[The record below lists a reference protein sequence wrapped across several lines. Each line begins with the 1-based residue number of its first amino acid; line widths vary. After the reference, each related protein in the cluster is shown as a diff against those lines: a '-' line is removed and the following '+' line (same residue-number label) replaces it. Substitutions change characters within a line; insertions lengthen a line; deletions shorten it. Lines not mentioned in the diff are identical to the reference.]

1 MVSLLQSTKKY
12 PPLHRYNPQRKCSQ
26 KNTPSLHR
34 FFATIHQKMP
44 YEQKRSILVLFW
56 PFWGPRGYR
65 NGPRVV
71 QHDIHSCNIPMGSVL
86 GSFGAFQGNIWSV
99 APFIPVRRGQK
110 RVKKHE
116 KRVFSK
122 SPKLMIFSKPV
133 PNYPHFPPKYG

>member
-1 MVSLLQSTKKY
+1 M
-12 PPLHRYNPQRKCSQ
+12 PLRTVLGQLGPFGITQCHFEPFW
-26 KNTPSLHR
+26 R
-34 FFATIHQKMP
+34 FKAIWA
-44 YEQKRSILVLFW
+44 ILVLFW
-56 PFWGPRGYR
+56 PFWGPREYR

-122 SPKLMIFSKPV
+122 SPKLMIFLKPV